1 MRAALGVRAGAK
13 ECRQHLWKSF
23 GTGTNNNLKTASDF
37 ELDLK
42 LGLAEAG
49 FARAIGTDRRD
60 PAGKT
65 GPLVIRLKFGR
76 IGSVYGTVAI

>member
-49 FARAIGTDRRD
+49 FARAIGNGPARSRRQNGTASH
-60 PAGKT
+60 PA
-65 GPLVIRLKFGR
+65 
-76 IGSVYGTVAI
+76 